1 MSVIRSVLDWFRDAF
16 GPGPR
21 TADGRRS
28 GGSMDI
34 KRDRMVFLGYGKYWR
49 SDGIVG
55 LMPIEEERGPKRR
68 TNVFVEGRVDP
79 IIASRTEQS
88 ILEDMGAT
96 EGGFQAQAVREALT
110 ELLAAFHEL
119 SPALDARWNT
129 STGSTSSNG
138 SSGWASSCAPRRPPS
153 PSSKTSC
160 SSDGCAGRRLEGRAG
175 GRLV

>member
-1 MSVIRSVLDWFRDAF
+1 MSWIGGLLSWFRVAF

-21 TADGRRS
+21 SADGRRT

-55 LMPIEEERGPKRR
+55 LMPIEEERGPRRR
-68 TNVFVEGRVDP
+68 TNVFVQGRPDP
-79 IIASRTEQS
+79 IVASRTEQS

-96 EGGFQAQAVREALT
+96 DSGFRAQALREAVT

-119 SPALDARWNT
+119 SPALRRTLLSEHHFDVEQWEQRIGELLRAQPAAE
-129 STGSTSSNG
+129 STEQN
-138 SSGWASSCAPRRPPS
+138 
-153 PSSKTSC
+153 
-160 SSDGCAGRRLEGRAG
+160 DLFE
-175 GRLV
+175 